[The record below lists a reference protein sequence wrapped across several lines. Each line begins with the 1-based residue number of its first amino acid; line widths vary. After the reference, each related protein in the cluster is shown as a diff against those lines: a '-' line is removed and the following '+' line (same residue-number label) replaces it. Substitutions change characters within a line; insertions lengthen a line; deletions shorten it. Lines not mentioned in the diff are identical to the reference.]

1 MPNAAAARKFAEVFD
16 KLWESLYDRSPKAC
30 RCTAAKVI
38 GMPRSFA
45 PGEYRIFCDL
55 LAYSIRGKD
64 GPDLIWVDFCK
75 VATQMDSWM
84 MMTLA

>member
-1 MPNAAAARKFAEVFD
+1 
-16 KLWESLYDRSPKAC
+16 
-30 RCTAAKVI
+30 
-38 GMPRSFA
+38 MPRSLA

-64 GPDLIWVDFCK
+64 TPDLIWVDFCK